1 MSPAA
6 RALRRR
12 VAATIAI
19 KLLLLAALYAL
30 FFAPSHRPPADPS
43 DVANRILPPR

>member
-19 KLLLLAALYAL
+19 KLLLLAALYA